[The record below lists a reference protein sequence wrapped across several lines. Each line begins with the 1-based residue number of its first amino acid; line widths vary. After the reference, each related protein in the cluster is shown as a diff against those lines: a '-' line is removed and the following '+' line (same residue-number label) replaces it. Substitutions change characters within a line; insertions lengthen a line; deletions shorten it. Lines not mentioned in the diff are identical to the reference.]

1 MDLLFVWKLWAATT
15 KKKNRAVSWKLQ
27 KKRQKSGL
35 QGEVGKSMP
44 GEKELQEQQEEKSGL
59 YFAWRSIIPG
69 QRPRPA
75 DLSDVCA
82 KKRKN
87 ITEHAISFCVLSARN
102 IFESE
107 NSVYFTFNVSLGRE
121 CSEES

>member
-1 MDLLFVWKLWAATT
+1 
-15 KKKNRAVSWKLQ
+15 
-27 KKRQKSGL
+27 
-35 QGEVGKSMP
+35 MP

-69 QRPRPA
+69 ERPRPA

-87 ITEHAISFCVLSARN
+87 ITGHASPSVFVFCRQEIYLKVKIASISHLTFLWGESALKKVNGLFQTKNRRN
-102 IFESE
+102 IQKKRLYNGEAIDIWDLLTLF
-107 NSVYFTFNVSLGRE
+107 GI
-121 CSEES
+121 

>member
-1 MDLLFVWKLWAATT
+1 
-15 KKKNRAVSWKLQ
+15 
-27 KKRQKSGL
+27 
-35 QGEVGKSMP
+35 MP

-69 QRPRPA
+69 ERPRPA

-82 KKRKN
+82 KKKKEYHRTC
-87 ITEHAISFCVLSARN
+87 IAISFCVLSARN

-107 NSVYFTFNVSLGRE
+107 NSFYFTFNVSLGRE